1 MNDKEPIQ
9 AFDWQRLFIHDFPF
23 SYLGEVAL
31 RTVIMFLI
39 LLVSLKISGKRE
51 VKQLSVFE
59 LVLVIGLG
67 SAAGDPMF
75 YHDVPLLA
83 AAVVFVV
90 MMSCYKFFTRL
101 SDKNTKV
108 REFLEGKPVYVI
120 ENGCI
125 LVQNFDEEDLGL
137 DELFAELRLAGIEN
151 LGQVQTAILEHNG
164 EVSIFKFKADDVKPG
179 LPILP
184 HQLKNPVDTLSEAG
198 LYACCQCGQVVDFD
212 KKIVSA
218 CQRCDHHQWVK
229 AVP

>member
-1 MNDKEPIQ
+1 MNKEEPFQ
-9 AFDWQRLFIHDFPF
+9 AFDWHRIAMHDFPL
-23 SYLGEVAL
+23 SYLAEVAL

-39 LLVSLKISGKRE
+39 LLIALKISGKRE

-101 SDKNTKV
+101 SDKSKPV

-125 LVQNFDEEDLGL
+125 LVQNFDDEDLGL
-137 DELFAELRLAGIEN
+137 DELFAELRMAGVEH
-151 LGQVQTAILEHNG
+151 LGQVRTAILEHNG
-164 EVSIFKFKADDVKPG
+164 EVSIFQYKDDEVKPG

-184 HQLKNPVDTLSEAG
+184 HKLDETFNTIAEAG
-198 LYACCQCGQVVDFD
+198 RYACCRCGQVVKYGKDP
-212 KKIVSA
+212 IA
-218 CQRCDHHQWVK
+218 NCHRCEHQRWVK
-229 AVP
+229 AEG

>member
-1 MNDKEPIQ
+1 MNKEKPFQ
-9 AFDWQRLFIHDFPF
+9 AFDWQRMFIHDFPL

-31 RTVIMFLI
+31 RTVVMFLI
-39 LLVSLKISGKRE
+39 LLIALKISGKRE

-90 MMSCYKFFTRL
+90 MMTCYKFFTKF
-101 SDKNTKV
+101 SDRNKTV

-125 LVQNFDEEDLGL
+125 LVQNFDDEDLGL
-137 DELFAELRLAGIEN
+137 DELFAELRLAGVEH
-151 LGQVQTAILEHNG
+151 LGQVRTAILEHNG
-164 EVSIFKFKADDVKPG
+164 EVSIFQFKANDVKPG
-179 LPILP
+179 LPIFP
-184 HQLKNPVDTLSEAG
+184 HKLKDPIGFITEAG
-198 LYACCQCGQVVDFD
+198 HYACCKCGQVVEYGAET
-212 KKIVSA
+212 VSI
-218 CQRCDHHQWVK
+218 CQRCDHQRWVK
-229 AVP
+229 AQE